1 MSLAIALYLAAAAA
15 QPSFAKAAEPQLQ
28 GAEVA
33 EARIAVQIM
42 RAAVLRDGIIVF
54 NDGKQGPR
62 TQELR
67 REGRVTYEFE

>member
-1 MSLAIALYLAAAAA
+1 MSLAIALYFAAAAA
-15 QPSFAKAAEPQLQ
+15 QPGLAEAAEPQLR
-28 GAEVA
+28 GAQVA
-33 EARIAVQIM
+33 DARIAVQIM
-42 RAAVLRDGIIVF
+42 RAAVLRDGVIVF